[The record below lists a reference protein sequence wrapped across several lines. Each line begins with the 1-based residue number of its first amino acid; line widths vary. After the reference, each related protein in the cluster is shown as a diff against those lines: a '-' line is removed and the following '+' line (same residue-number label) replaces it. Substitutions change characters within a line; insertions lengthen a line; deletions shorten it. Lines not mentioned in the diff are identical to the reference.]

1 MKANKSILRIPP
13 LKYAMA
19 IILPTI
25 ASAAFARPEASQDI
39 DTVRVEIIDN
49 LVVKSQ
55 APESPELLEDVT
67 DKGDD
72 ESFNA
77 PEAPKLDIGTPY
89 SARDTLALIS
99 GYPRSIY
106 SKPAS
111 WTYSDPWWHGMWINT
126 AVLTGAFVGTLSAA
140 AFPRKIPFFN
150 SLLMTPPP
158 FCLS

>member
-19 IILPTI
+19 MILPTI

-77 PEAPKLDIGTPY
+77 PEAKTRH
-89 SARDTLALIS
+89 RDTI
-99 GYPRSIY
+99 
-106 SKPAS
+106 
-111 WTYSDPWWHGMWINT
+111 
-126 AVLTGAFVGTLSAA
+126 
-140 AFPRKIPFFN
+140 
-150 SLLMTPPP
+150 
-158 FCLS
+158 